1 MASDILIVGAG
12 PAGLALAVSLGQFG
26 IKPRIIDQASGLA
39 GGSRAVALHSRTLE
53 VLEML
58 GVADEVVTS
67 GHRIHGASVYANGR
81 RVLNFS
87 FDELDSRFPYAVDLP
102 QEETEQILT
111 GALAEHGLEVEHNAA
126 LIGLDQNEGGVQA
139 SIQRPGKPVERW
151 HGMFLA
157 GCDGAFSTVRHLS
170 SIRAGAVSPIESY
183 VAAEVRLSHAPS
195 DDEWHLS
202 FTDDGVLAA
211 APVAGGAWRIIG
223 DQRVLTDSRADTLR
237 RVVSGHFGEISS
249 LNWIGTYGVQKR
261 QAAQF
266 RSGRVFLAG
275 DAAHVLSPVGGQ
287 GLNAG
292 IQDAHNLAWKLAVAV
307 RGRASELVLE
317 SYAVERQYAGRAVL
331 ALTEQLSAIANLR
344 NPVSQQI
351 RNRLLPVLAQ
361 FDIVQQRI
369 ARRIANAGLNYRD
382 SPLVSQAGRWYSLG
396 PAPGDQALD
405 APIAGGARLFD
416 RIACAR
422 HVVLMF
428 TGEQPSS
435 ENLRGFENTARYM
448 HEGYAE
454 GVQTILVSRAAMD
467 WPGEKIVDVDGAI
480 HHRYGA
486 GLPCV
491 YILRPDRYVGFR
503 ALSAEPMPVLEYFGR
518 LSEEPGIDTASA

>member
-1 MASDILIVGAG
+1 MSSEILIVGAG

-26 IKPRIIDQASGLA
+26 IQPKVIDQASGTA
-39 GGSRAVALHSRTLE
+39 SGSRAVALHSRTLE

-102 QEETEQILT
+102 QEETEQILN
-111 GALAEHGLEVEHNAA
+111 GALAEQGIEVERNAA
-126 LIGLDQNEGGVQA
+126 LTGLDQNEGGVQA
-139 SIQRPGKPVERW
+139 FIQRSGKPVERW
-151 HGMFLA
+151 QGMFVA

-170 SIRAGAVSPIESY
+170 SIGAEAASGIESY
-183 VAAEVRLSHAPS
+183 VAAEVRFSHAPS

-202 FTDDGVLAA
+202 FTEDGVLAA
-211 APVAGGAWRIIG
+211 APLAGGVWRIIG
-223 DQRVLTDSRADTLR
+223 DQRILTDSRPETLR
-237 RVVSGHFGEISS
+237 RAVGSHIAEISS
-249 LNWIGTYGVQKR
+249 LNWIGTYGVQR
-261 QAAQF
+261 RHASHF
-266 RSGRVFLAG
+266 RSGRIFLAG
-275 DAAHVLSPVGGQ
+275 DAAHVLTPVGGQ

-292 IQDAHNLAWKLAVAV
+292 IQDAHNLAWKLALAA
-307 RGRASELVLE
+307 RGRASDLVLD
-317 SYAVERQYAGRAVL
+317 SYAIERQSAGRAVL
-331 ALTEQLSAIANLR
+331 ALTEQLSAVANLR
-344 NPVSQQI
+344 SPISQQI

-361 FDIVQQRI
+361 FDIVQHRI
-369 ARRIANAGLNYRD
+369 ARRIANAGLNYRS
-382 SPLVSQAGRWYSLG
+382 SPLVSQAGRWYSPG

-405 APIAGGARLFD
+405 APIAGGPQLFD
-416 RIACAR
+416 RIPAAR

-435 ENLRGFENTARYM
+435 EDLRGFENTARYM
-448 HEGYAE
+448 REGYAE
-454 GVQTILVSRAAMD
+454 GVQTILVSRSAID
-467 WPGEKIVDVDGAI
+467 WPGETIVDLGGAI

-503 ALSAEPMPVLEYFGR
+503 ALSAEPMPVLQYFDR
-518 LSEEPGIDTASA
+518 LSEPGVDIVSA